1 MNYKKIYDSLMES
14 RFKLKSEREI
24 KRKDKIERYEIHH
37 IIPRT
42 LHGTNSEENLI
53 ILTLREHFM
62 SHYMLHKIYGGRMSY
77 AFKAMCD
84 FKRYKD
90 YTISAREYEKLKTLF
105 ANTISEFTKKR
116 FENPNARIYL
126 SEFQK
131 TLWETD
137 SEYKRKRLEFLK
149 SDEKRKATSDGV
161 KNWIANNN
169 EVFQEK
175 MDKINHDP
183 EKIRKMAE
191 KHRGMKRS
199 DASKLNMSESKKRFI
214 AENGTEFIGKGC
226 KYSHNPITGERKRV
240 KADAILPE
248 GWLWGMGKQDK
259 QKPKG
264 VNIYIKNEITKK
276 EKCVP
281 KNTEIPV
288 GWEIGRLKRN
298 G

>member
-137 SEYKRKRLEFLK
+137 SEYKRKRKWKNRDYIEHQFYFSGEIVRTIK
-149 SDEKRKATSDGV
+149 EWIPNKRPT
-161 KNWIANNN
+161 NNA
-169 EVFQEK
+169 K
-175 MDKINHDP
+175 GSLIKP
-183 EKIRKMAE
+183 ELL
-191 KHRGMKRS
+191 S
-199 DASKLNMSESKKRFI
+199 SK
-214 AENGTEFIGKGC
+214 
-226 KYSHNPITGERKRV
+226 V
-240 KADAILPE
+240 
-248 GWLWGMGKQDK
+248 
-259 QKPKG
+259 
-264 VNIYIKNEITKK
+264 
-276 EKCVP
+276 
-281 KNTEIPV
+281 
-288 GWEIGRLKRN
+288 
-298 G
+298 